1 MKFRGVAKVL
11 VRRNTDG
18 KYLIL
23 KGGIWQERPDRSH
36 KPDLPGGMVEIGE
49 SFEEGA
55 VREAKEE
62 AGLNLDP
69 KTLQLVYAES
79 FLGEGEAINRLI
91 YFAETDSDVDIVLS
105 WEHEDYTWMTAA
117 EVLGLEIRD
126 PYPKIFDYL
135 RQIKVLI

>member
-1 MKFRGVAKVL
+1 MEFRGIAKVV

-55 VREAKEE
+55 VREANEE

-79 FLGEGEAINRLI
+79 FEGEGEAVNRLI
-91 YFAETDSDVDIVLS
+91 YFTELDTDVEIVLS
-105 WEHEDYTWMTAA
+105 WEHEDYSWMTAD
-117 EVLGLEIRD
+117 EVLALEIRD
-126 PYPKIFDYL
+126 PYPKIFNYL
-135 RQIKVLI
+135 KQIKVLV

>member
-1 MKFRGVAKVL
+1 VEFRGIAKVV

-55 VREAKEE
+55 VREANEE

-79 FLGEGEAINRLI
+79 FEGEGEAVNRLI
-91 YFAETDSDVDIVLS
+91 YFTELDTDVEIVLS
-105 WEHEDYTWMTAA
+105 WEHEDYSWMTAD
-117 EVLGLEIRD
+117 EVLALEIRD
-126 PYPKIFDYL
+126 PYPKIFNYL
-135 RQIKVLI
+135 KQIKVLV